1 MRITPADSNPTLAC
15 VADESGESNLQCLE
29 AKGVGGGGSVRVQ
42 DEGERKD

>member
-29 AKGVGGGGSVRVQ
+29 AKGVGGGGGGGR
-42 DEGERKD
+42 ERKGTR